1 MKLCKCRADCV
12 VNGQRFP
19 PYLAWI
25 GRFQD
30 QRRIARPILIAK
42 YADRDVLLAMEL
54 RYLHHHHPHQ
64 RIEQQREYA
73 DREHRPTISQLIANF
88 AMENQFYMGP
98 IHGALP
104 CEDVEAVSVR
114 IPRPIGGLV

>member
-1 MKLCKCRADCV
+1 M
-12 VNGQRFP
+12 
-19 PYLAWI
+19 

-42 YADRDVLLAMEL
+42 NADRDVLLAMEL

-98 IHGALP
+98 IHSAPL
-104 CEDVEAVSVR
+104 CEDAEAVSVR
-114 IPRPIGGLV
+114 IPMPIGGLV